1 MRLRPWWLATIGV
14 MAIAGANWIGWQAIR
29 SPGDASLNDVPMAGV
44 SGSEA
49 ADFADSWRALNGVT
63 TDDERNTFPPALQA
77 REGQTLTLRGVLF
90 TVPQLV
96 HEGRVTAAVLAPP
109 AKFSCC
115 GLSCDAGSTMVCVI
129 PRDPLADP
137 GRRRLARVTGVLHL
151 HPEADG
157 LTAIDLR
164 AADVTWL
171 PDP

>member
-1 MRLRPWWLATIGV
+1 MKMHPWGVAIVGV
-14 MAIAGANWIGWQAIR
+14 MAIAGVNWIGWHAIR
-29 SPGDASLNDVPMAGV
+29 SPADVPLNEDPVAGI
-44 SGSEA
+44 SKSETG
-49 ADFADSWRALNGVT
+49 DFADSWRALNGVT

-77 REGQTLTLRGVLF
+77 RDGQTLTLRGVLF
-90 TVPQLV
+90 VVPQLV

-129 PRDPLADP
+129 PRAPLADP

-151 HPEADG
+151 HSEADG

-164 AADVTWL
+164 SADVTWL